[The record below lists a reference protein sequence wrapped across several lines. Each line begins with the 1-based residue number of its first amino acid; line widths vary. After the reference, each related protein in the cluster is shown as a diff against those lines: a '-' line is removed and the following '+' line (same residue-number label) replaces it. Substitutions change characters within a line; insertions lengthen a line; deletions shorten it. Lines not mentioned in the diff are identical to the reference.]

1 MRIFSSLVILVL
13 IGIALVLSGAFYT
26 VNEAQQVVITQ
37 FGKPIGKPILEPGLH
52 FKIPFIQEANYFEKR
67 FLAWDGDPNQIPTK
81 DKRFI
86 WVDTYAR
93 WRIED
98 PLLFFQRLRNQR
110 IAQSRLD
117 DILDGGTRNV
127 VASHRL
133 IELVRSGIEKKAN
146 KKLEPIK
153 YGREV
158 LSKEVLKQAAEK
170 AKDLGIE
177 ILDFRFKRINYVE
190 DVRQKVYARMIA
202 ERKRIAEQYRAEGA
216 GEAARIAGE
225 KERQLRIITSEAYKA
240 AKEIKGRADADAA
253 RIYAAAYNKDP
264 KFFKF
269 LRSLDAY
276 RNSLKDGTTLVITPD
291 NEFLKFIKGN
301 SLEEEKKR
309 LKDKK

>member
-26 VNEAQQVVITQ
+26 VNEAEQVVITQ

-52 FKIPFIQEANYFEKR
+52 FKIPFIQQANYFEKR

-93 WRIED
+93 WRIAD

-127 VASHRL
+127 VASHKL
-133 IELVRSGIEKKAN
+133 IELVRSGIEKKAS

-158 LSKEVLKQAAEK
+158 LSKEVLKQAADK

-225 KERQLRIITSEAYKA
+225 KERQLRIITSEAYKT

-276 RNSLKDGTTLVITPD
+276 RNSLKKGTTLVITPD

-301 SLEEEKKR
+301 SLEEEEKR
-309 LKDKK
+309 LKNKK

>member
-1 MRIFSSLVILVL
+1 MKIFSSMAIIILL
-13 IGIALVLSGAFYT
+13 GIALAVSGAFYT

-37 FGKPIGKPILEPGLH
+37 FGKPIGKPITDPGLH

-67 FLAWDGDPNQIPTK
+67 FLAWDGEPNQIPTK

-93 WRIED
+93 WRISD

-133 IELVRSGIEKKAN
+133 IELVRSGIEKDAN
-146 KKLEPIK
+146 EKLEPIK

-225 KERQLRIITSEAYKA
+225 KERQLRIITSEAYKK
-240 AKEIKGRADADAA
+240 AKEIKGKADADAA
-253 RIYAAAYNKDP
+253 RIYAEAYNKDP
-264 KFFKF
+264 QFFSF

-276 RNSLKDGTTLVITPD
+276 KKALKKSTTLILSPD
-291 NEFLKFIKGN
+291 NEFLKF
-301 SLEEEKKR
+301 LEETKR
-309 LKDKK
+309 

>member
-1 MRIFSSLVILVL
+1 MKVLSTIAILAL
-13 IGIALVLSGAFYT
+13 IALAVVVSGAFYT

-37 FGKPIGKPILEPGLH
+37 FGKPIGKPITEPGLH
-52 FKIPFIQEANYFEKR
+52 FKLPFIQEANYFEKR
-67 FLAWDGDPNQIPTK
+67 FIAWDGDPNQIPTK

-93 WRIED
+93 WRIAD

-127 VASHRL
+127 VASHKL
-133 IELVRSGIEKKAN
+133 IELVRSGIEKHTSKELA
-146 KKLEPIK
+146 PIK
-153 YGREV
+153 FGREA
-158 LSKEVLKQAAEK
+158 LAKEVLKQASSK

-225 KERQLRIITSEAYKA
+225 KQRQLRIITSNAYKT
-240 AKEIKGRADADAA
+240 AKEIKGQADAKAA
-253 RIYAAAYNKDP
+253 RIYAEAYDKDP
-264 KFFKF
+264 EFFQF
-269 LRSLDAY
+269 LRSLEAY
-276 RNSLKDGTTLVITPD
+276 KSGLSKGTTLVISPKND
-291 NEFLKFIKGN
+291 FLKFLKGYTG
-301 SLEEEKKR
+301 
-309 LKDKK
+309 KDHWPTQ

>member
-93 WRIED
+93 WRIAD

-170 AKDLGIE
+170 ARDLGIE

-225 KERQLRIITSEAYKA
+225 KERQLRIITSEAYKT

-276 RNSLKDGTTLVITPD
+276 RNSLRNGTTLVITPD

-301 SLEEEKKR
+301 SLEGEKKR

>member
-1 MRIFSSLVILVL
+1 MKVFSSFAILILV
-13 IGIALVLSGAFYT
+13 GIALVVSGAFYT

-37 FGKPIGKPILEPGLH
+37 FGKPIGQPIAEPGLH
-52 FKIPFIQEANYFEKR
+52 FKLPFIQEANYFEKR
-67 FLAWDGDPNQIPTK
+67 FLAWDGEPNQIPTK

-93 WRIED
+93 WRIAD

-127 VASHRL
+127 VASHKL
-133 IELVRSGIEKKAN
+133 IELVRSGIEKEAN

-225 KERQLRIITSEAYKA
+225 KERQLRIITSEAYKK

-264 KFFKF
+264 KFFNF

-276 RNSLKDGTTLVITPD
+276 KNSLRNGTTLVISPE
-291 NEFLKFIKGN
+291 NEFLRFLKGAGIEKDSPIK
-301 SLEEEKKR
+301 
-309 LKDKK
+309 

>member
-26 VNEAQQVVITQ
+26 VNEAEQVVITQ

-52 FKIPFIQEANYFEKR
+52 FKIPFIQQANYFEKR

-93 WRIED
+93 WRIAD

-127 VASHRL
+127 VASHKL
-133 IELVRSGIEKKAN
+133 IELVRSGIEKKAS

-158 LSKEVLKQAAEK
+158 LSKEVLKQAADK

-225 KERQLRIITSEAYKA
+225 KERQLRIITSEAYKT

-276 RNSLKDGTTLVITPD
+276 RNSLKKGTTVVITPD

-301 SLEEEKKR
+301 SLEEEEKR
-309 LKDKK
+309 LKNKK

>member
-1 MRIFSSLVILVL
+1 MRIFSSLIILVL

-52 FKIPFIQEANYFEKR
+52 FKIPFIQDANYFEKR

-93 WRIED
+93 WRIAD

-127 VASHRL
+127 VASHKL
-133 IELVRSGIEKKAN
+133 IELVRSGIEKKAS

-225 KERQLRIITSEAYKA
+225 KERQLRIITSEAYKT

-264 KFFKF
+264 RFFKF

-276 RNSLKDGTTLVITPD
+276 RTSLKNDTTLVITPD

-301 SLEEEKKR
+301 SLEEEEKK